1 MNILI
6 TTISKLFQNYG
17 KEEYEESIL
26 NCMNEI
32 INSYITEILV
42 QSKKNMNLAKR
53 TKLDMNDIDKTI
65 NIQQNNMYRSKTS
78 FQEMKYLA
86 DKINNVD
93 LPQIPESP

>member
-17 KEEYEESIL
+17 KEEYEESTL
-26 NCMNEI
+26 NCMNEF

-53 TKLDMNDIDKTI
+53 TK
-65 NIQQNNMYRSKTS
+65 
-78 FQEMKYLA
+78 
-86 DKINNVD
+86 
-93 LPQIPESP
+93 